1 MSGAYTSCGQYYSLE
16 GWDLP
21 EPLPMVGLHLQV
33 LARLNAQPDTK
44 AIAYQKVQYPL
55 LIVRVSMC
63 EFMCVSVC
71 EFMHANASGNH
82 DL

>member
-1 MSGAYTSCGQYYSLE
+1 
-16 GWDLP
+16 
-21 EPLPMVGLHLQV
+21 MVGLHLQV

-55 LIVRVSMC
+55 LNVRVSMC

-71 EFMHANASGNH
+71 EFMRV
-82 DL
+82 